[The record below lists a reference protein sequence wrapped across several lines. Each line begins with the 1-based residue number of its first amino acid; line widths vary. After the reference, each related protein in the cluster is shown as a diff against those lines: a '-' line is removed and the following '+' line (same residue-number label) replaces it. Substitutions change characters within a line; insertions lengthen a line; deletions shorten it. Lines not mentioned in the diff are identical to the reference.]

1 MGQILQKL
9 VNVCRSYSKMKKG
22 DIFGPQ
28 CTLTAS
34 TATEIFKETLRIFH
48 VNKVYCSVLFK
59 QIRYIQLTNANV
71 LCS

>member
-1 MGQILQKL
+1 
-9 VNVCRSYSKMKKG
+9 MKKG